1 MCCVARFVLFD
12 TVARACVNKDYRVAV
27 VECYRIPFMGKFKRI
42 RKLKDYRIHR
52 EGTEI
57 LLLGFIVFALAAF
70 LLWYYLPGCVVL
82 NSVVSFGFLVL
93 YLLMINFFRSPK
105 RIFPGDVENVI
116 VAPADGKV
124 VVIEKVFEPDHF
136 KDERLQISIFMSPM
150 NVHANW
156 YPVDGKVKRVEH
168 QKGKYHKAWL
178 PKASTENERSLVVI
192 ETADGHEILVRQIA
206 GAMARRIVTY
216 AAAGE
221 DCFIDQHMGF
231 IKFGSRVD
239 LYLPLDV
246 DLKIELG
253 QRTVGN
259 ETVIATFK

>member
-1 MCCVARFVLFD
+1 M
-12 TVARACVNKDYRVAV
+12 KK
-27 VECYRIPFMGKFKRI
+27 KFKRI

-52 EGTEI
+52 EGTSI
-57 LLLGFIVFALAAF
+57 LVVSFLVFALVNAP
-70 LLWYYLPGCVVL
+70 LWYFFPENVVF
-82 NSVVSFGFLVL
+82 NSIVSLTSLVV
-93 YLLMINFFRSPK
+93 YLLMVNFFRSPK

-124 VVIEKVFEPDHF
+124 VVIEKVYEPDHF
-136 KDERLQISIFMSPM
+136 KDERMQVSIFMSPM

-156 YPVDGKVKRVEH
+156 YPVDGVITRVEH
-168 QKGKYHKAWL
+168 QKGKFHKAWL

-192 ETADGHEILVRQIA
+192 KTDDDREILVRQIA

-221 DCFIDQHMGF
+221 ECFIDQHMGF

-239 LYLPLDV
+239 LYLPLDCDIKV
-246 DLKIELG
+246 TLDQK
-253 QRTVGN
+253 TVGN

>member
-1 MCCVARFVLFD
+1 M
-12 TVARACVNKDYRVAV
+12 KK
-27 VECYRIPFMGKFKRI
+27 KFKRI

-52 EGTEI
+52 EGTSI
-57 LLLGFIVFALAAF
+57 LVVSFLVFALVNAP
-70 LLWYYLPGCVVL
+70 LWYFFPDNVIF
-82 NSVVSFGFLVL
+82 NSIVSLTSLVI
-93 YLLMINFFRSPK
+93 YLLMVNFFRSPK

-124 VVIEKVFEPDHF
+124 VVIEKVYEPDHF
-136 KDERLQISIFMSPM
+136 KDERMQVSIFMSPM

-156 YPVDGKVKRVEH
+156 YPVDGVITRVEH
-168 QKGKYHKAWL
+168 QKGKFHKAWL

-192 ETADGHEILVRQIA
+192 KTDDDREILVRQIA

-221 DCFIDQHMGF
+221 ECFIDQHMGF

-239 LYLPLDV
+239 LYLPLDCDIKV
-246 DLKIELG
+246 TLDQK
-253 QRTVGN
+253 TVGN